1 MKISK
6 ILIDEFLASLRR
18 RNLSPLT
25 IDRHEYSLRYFR
37 KWLRARRITRE
48 NLEAFVD
55 YYSRKSSPNS
65 VNSAITALKL
75 FTRFLF
81 ERKYI
86 KKELFLYLRA
96 VKTNPFNQVIL
107 TPGQVRD
114 ILNCPRPFDKY
125 HKYLDRTKHDLY
137 LWLIALTGAR
147 KSEILNLRIENID
160 FTNNMI
166 RIFGKGRI
174 IRTVPLQMGLRQKLW
189 TWFNERNVKPDDW
202 VFQSRTETRCGSQTL
217 TDDLKKRVKILG
229 LDPRISLHTF
239 RRTWITE
246 AVRADMNPVK
256 IMKVVGH
263 TNFQTFLKYTKL
275 VGEDLIETIEDH
287 PLSKIHP
294 ENPLDPP
301 KSIDLPAMGKN
312 LNQIN

>member
-6 ILIDEFLASLRR
+6 ELTDLFLDSLRR
-18 RNLSPLT
+18 RGLSTLT
-25 IDRHEYSLRYFR
+25 IERHAFSLKHFR
-37 KWLRARRITRE
+37 KWLRARRINRE
-48 NLEAFVD
+48 NLNRFVD
-55 YYSRKSSPNS
+55 YYLGKYEPSS

-81 ERKYI
+81 VEGYI
-86 KKELFLYLRA
+86 KEELFLYLRA
-96 VKTNPFNQVIL
+96 VKTNPFNPVIL
-107 TPGQVRD
+107 TPSQVRD
-114 ILNCPRPFDKY
+114 TLNCPRPVDKY
-125 HKYLDRTKHDLY
+125 HKYFDRTKHDLY

-147 KSEILNLRIENID
+147 KSEILNLKVENID

-166 RIFGKGRI
+166 RIIGKGRI
-174 IRTVPLQMGLRQKLW
+174 IRTVPLQMELRQKLW
-189 TWFNERNVKPDDW
+189 TWFNERNVRPDDW
-202 VFQSRTETRCGSQTL
+202 VFQSKNGTRCGSQTF

-229 LDPRISLHTF
+229 FDPRISLHTF

-294 ENPLDPP
+294 ENPMDPP
-301 KSIDLPAMGKN
+301 KSIDLPAIGKTP
-312 LNQIN
+312 NQIN

>member
-6 ILIDEFLASLRR
+6 RLTDSFLVSLSRR
-18 RNLSPLT
+18 GLDHKTIERHAVNLK
-25 IDRHEYSLRYFR
+25 HFR
-37 KWLRARRITRE
+37 KWLRAKRVSRNTL
-48 NLEAFVD
+48 NGFVD
-55 YYSRKSSPNS
+55 YYLKRYAPNS
-65 VNSAITALKL
+65 VNSAICTLKL
-75 FTRFLF
+75 FTKFLF
-81 ERKYI
+81 EERYI

-96 VKTNPFNQVIL
+96 VKTSPFNPVIL
-107 TPGQVRD
+107 TPSQVRD

-147 KSEILNLRIENID
+147 RSEILNLKVENID

-174 IRTVPLQMGLRQKLW
+174 IRTVPLQTGLRQKLW

-202 VFQSRTETRCGSQTL
+202 VFQSKTGTRCGSQTL
-217 TDDLKKRVKILG
+217 TDDLKKRVRILG
-229 LDPRISLHTF
+229 FDPRISLHTF